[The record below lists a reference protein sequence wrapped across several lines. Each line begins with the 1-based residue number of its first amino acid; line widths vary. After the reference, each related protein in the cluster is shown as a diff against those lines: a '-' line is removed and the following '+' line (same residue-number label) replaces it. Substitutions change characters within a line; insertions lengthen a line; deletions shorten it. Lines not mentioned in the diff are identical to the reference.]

1 MIIDFHTHFGIA
13 HNTKYT
19 KGTIDLLLNSV
30 PNIKKIL
37 CSSLS
42 GIFDRET
49 AEQEL
54 SYVIENKKV
63 IGVYWL
69 NPYLPKWE
77 IYANKFCE
85 EHNIYCIK
93 LSPTANIYSPTEKF
107 LEPVWKF
114 CSKTKK
120 FIVIHTDEFRSN
132 PLQFA
137 GLVKYFSDV
146 KVVLYHLDNTLPNIR
161 LAQLYSN
168 VYLETSF
175 CEKTVDLVSLR
186 MAYELIGADRL
197 LFGTDFPIGFNR
209 ITKQYIKQNY
219 ADLKILYKKILKKD
233 ASKVLFYNAEN
244 LLKKYD
250 LQRNVVKKQK

>member
-13 HNTKYT
+13 HNTRYT

-30 PNIKKIL
+30 PNIKRIL

-42 GIFDRET
+42 GIFDREI
-49 AEQEL
+49 AEKEL
-54 SYVIENKKV
+54 ACIIKNKKV
-63 IGVYWL
+63 VGAYWL

-77 IYANKFCE
+77 VYANRFCNE
-85 EHNIYCIK
+85 NKIFCIK
-93 LSPTANIYSPTEKF
+93 LSPTANIYTPTEKF

-137 GLVKYFSDV
+137 GLVKYFPNV

-161 LAQLYSN
+161 LAQLYPN

-175 CEKTVDLVSLR
+175 CERTADLISLR

-197 LFGTDFPIGFNR
+197 LFGTDFPIGFNK
-209 ITKQYIKQNY
+209 ITKQHIKQNY
-219 ADLKILYKKILKKD
+219 TDLEILYKKILKKE
-233 ASKVLFYNAEN
+233 APKVLFDNATKILN
-244 LLKKYD
+244 DYKLL
-250 LQRNVVKKQK
+250 